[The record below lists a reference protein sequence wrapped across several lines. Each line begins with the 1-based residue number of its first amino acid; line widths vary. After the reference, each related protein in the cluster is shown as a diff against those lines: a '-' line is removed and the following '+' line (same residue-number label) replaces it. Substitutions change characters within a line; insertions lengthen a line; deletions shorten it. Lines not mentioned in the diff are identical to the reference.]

1 MDTEYITKDGAVI
14 KHNYP
19 PKGMKD
25 SPTNPQLQTRF
36 TDDDIKQIVD
46 AQTTI
51 TANLAAA
58 STNLAVASNNIDWIV
73 KTYSTE
79 YKKITDMQLEVSD
92 LKAIFWKYIGI
103 GAGISISVSFVITLV
118 TLYLKLISIGVS

>member
-1 MDTEYITKDGAVI
+1 MYRSCRWA
-14 KHNYP
+14 
-19 PKGMKD
+19 
-25 SPTNPQLQTRF
+25 F

-103 GAGISISVSFVITLV
+103 GTGISISVSFVITLV
-118 TLYLKLISIGVS
+118 TLYLKLSSIGVS